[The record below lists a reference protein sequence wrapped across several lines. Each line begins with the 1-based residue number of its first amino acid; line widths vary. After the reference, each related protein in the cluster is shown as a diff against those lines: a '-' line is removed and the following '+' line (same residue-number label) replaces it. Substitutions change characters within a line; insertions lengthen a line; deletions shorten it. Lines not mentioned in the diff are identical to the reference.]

1 MDEGSKDEMAKRARE
16 GRRTGRPE
24 KLAPKGSTMIS
35 EAKEPALLGL
45 CQ

>member
-1 MDEGSKDEMAKRARE
+1 MDEGSKDEVAKRATE
-16 GRRTGRPE
+16 GRTTGRPE
-24 KLAPKGSTMIS
+24 ELAPKGSAMIS